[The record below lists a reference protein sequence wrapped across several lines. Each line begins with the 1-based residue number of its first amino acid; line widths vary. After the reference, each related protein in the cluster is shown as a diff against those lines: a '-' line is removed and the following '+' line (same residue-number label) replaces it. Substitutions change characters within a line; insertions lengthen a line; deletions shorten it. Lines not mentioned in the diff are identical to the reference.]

1 MGVVVVVQ
9 LGSWKKT
16 LRVQV
21 HPSLSEIVIRDE
33 RFTIQAECWLKS
45 RDVVK
50 RLARLSVERD
60 QKLEAFELNP
70 RIVD

>member
-1 MGVVVVVQ
+1 M
-9 LGSWKKT
+9 
-16 LRVQV
+16 QV

-33 RFTIQAECWLKS
+33 RFTIQVECWLKS

-60 QKLEAFELNP
+60 RKPKAFELNP
-70 RIVD
+70 KIVD